1 MRAIKRNLLPTCSDP
16 NVGAKTAWAPQKAVE
31 NVQDRNPSLAVPS
44 PELCFIRLNE
54 VLTICGKSRTSVYE
68 SIKKG
73 SFPAPIKLGGRS
85 SAWVKSEVLQ
95 WAKNCVDSSRM
106 K

>member
-1 MRAIKRNLLPTCSDP
+1 MHATKRNPLSARPNPKACSD
-16 NVGAKTAWAPQKAVE
+16 TERMQPQAREV
-31 NVQDRNPSLAVPS
+31 VRNCQQNLS
-44 PELCFIRLNE
+44 PTVSELCFIRLSE

-73 SFPAPIKLGGRS
+73 NFPAPIKLGGRS

-95 WAKNCVDSSRM
+95 WAQDCVDISRM

>member
-1 MRAIKRNLLPTCSDP
+1 MQTIKRNLPSARSNPTIGANAARTLPQGREITEE
-16 NVGAKTAWAPQKAVE
+16 Q
-31 NVQDRNPSLAVPS
+31 QRNQPPTE
-44 PELCFIRLNE
+44 PELCFIKLSE
-54 VLTICGKSRTSVYE
+54 VLAICGKSRTSVYE

-95 WAKNCVDSSRM
+95 WAKNCVDISRM

>member
-1 MRAIKRNLLPTCSDP
+1 MYTAKRKLPSARSHLAIDANAARTPLQGPEEREKIDRKLSLPE
-16 NVGAKTAWAPQKAVE
+16 A
-31 NVQDRNPSLAVPS
+31 
-44 PELCFIRLNE
+44 ELRFIRLSE
-54 VLTICGKSRTSVYE
+54 VLAICGKSRTSVYE
-68 SIKKG
+68 LIKKG

-95 WAKNCVDSSRM
+95 WAKNCVDISRM